1 MTKKWP
7 KIGLVVA
14 GLAILFSGPLGAMA
28 AEHEGKVVWYH
39 VLPSEAAAALVK
51 AFGEVQ
57 PDIDVEVVRSGSFAQ
72 VQRYTEEVKAGRVN
86 ADLLQHNAVDVFN
99 QWAREGL
106 IMEYQSPEAQH
117 YPAEVQYPSRW
128 VALRAFVTVIAY
140 NPDKISKPTSWL
152 DLLNPDYKGRVVLA
166 DPRTAGDALA
176 LYYVLRKLH
185 GSEYWERMGQQ
196 GVVFQEGVV
205 RMAEQ
210 VSTGEMWIGT
220 NVGYR
225 TVDFRDVKGAPIDMV
240 FPEEGTL
247 VVASPLAIAADAPH
261 PEAAKLFFDWLLS
274 EDGQKVVTEQL
285 KQMSVRKGAA
295 PTPGLPPID
304 TIKILAV
311 DPDDLNRSADDLRKE
326 FAEFFG
332 LI

>member
-1 MTKKWP
+1 MTMNRRM
-7 KIGLVVA
+7 IGPLLA
-14 GLAILFSGPLGAMA
+14 TLAILLLGSPGTVAQ
-28 AEHEGKVVWYH
+28 EHEGKVVWYH
-39 VLPSEAAAALVK
+39 VLPSEAAAALVR

-57 PDIDVEVVRSGSFAQ
+57 PDIDVELVRSGSFAQ
-72 VQRYTEEVKAGRVN
+72 VQRYTEEVKAGQVM
-86 ADLLQHNAVDVFN
+86 ADLLQHNAVPVFN
-99 QWAREGL
+99 EWAREGL
-106 IMEYQSPEAQH
+106 LMEYDSPEARH
-117 YPAEVQYPSRW
+117 FPAEVQYPGRW

-140 NPDKISKPTSWL
+140 NPDKISKPSSWL
-152 DLLNPDYKGRVVLA
+152 DLVNPDYKGRVVLA

-185 GSEYWERMGQQ
+185 GPEYWERMGQQ
-196 GVVFQEGVV
+196 DVVFQEGVV

-247 VVASPLAIAADAPH
+247 VVASPLAISADAPH
-261 PEAAKLFFDWLLS
+261 PRAAKLFFDWLLS

-285 KQMSVRKGAA
+285 KQMSVRMGAA

-304 TIKILAV
+304 TIKILPV
-311 DPDDLNRSADDLRKE
+311 DQDELNHTADDLRKE
-326 FAEFFG
+326 FSEFFG

>member
-1 MTKKWP
+1 MTMKKRFS
-7 KIGLVVA
+7 GLAVA
-14 GLAILFSGPLGAMA
+14 GLAALLLGTPNAVA
-28 AEHEGKVVWYH
+28 AEHEGTVVWYH

-57 PDIDVEVVRSGSFAQ
+57 PDIEVELVRSGSFAQ
-72 VQRYTEEVKAGRVN
+72 VQRYTEEVNAGQVK
-86 ADLLQHNAVDVFN
+86 ADLLQHNAVPVFN
-99 QWAREGL
+99 QWAEEGL
-106 IMEYQSPEAQH
+106 LMEYNSPEAEH
-117 YPAEVQYPSRW
+117 FPVEVQYPGRW

-140 NPDKISKPTSWL
+140 NPEKIAAPSSWM
-152 DLLNPDYKGRVVLA
+152 DLLNSDYKGRVVLA

-176 LYYVLRKLH
+176 LYYVLRELH
-185 GSEYWERMGQQ
+185 GPEYWQRMGEQE
-196 GVVFQEGVV
+196 VVFQEGVV

-261 PEAAKLFFDWLLS
+261 PVAAKLFFDWLLS

-285 KQMSVRKGAA
+285 KQMSVRMGAA

-311 DPDDLNRSADDLRKE
+311 DQDELNRTADELRKE
-326 FAEFFG
+326 FSEFFG

>member
-1 MTKKWP
+1 MTARWS
-7 KIGLVVA
+7 KIGIIVA
-14 GLAILFSGPLGAMA
+14 GLAMLFSGHTGAIA
-28 AEHEGKVVWYH
+28 QEHEGRVVWYH

-57 PDIDVEVVRSGSFAQ
+57 PDIEVEVVRSGSFAQ
-72 VQRYTEEVKAGRVN
+72 VQRYTEEVNAGQVK

-99 QWAREGL
+99 QWAQEGL
-106 IMEYQSPEAQH
+106 IMDYQSPEAQH
-117 YPAEVQYPSRW
+117 YPMEVQYPNRW

-140 NPDKISKPTSWL
+140 NPDEISEPSSWL
-152 DLLNPDYKGRVVLA
+152 DLLNPDYEGRIVLA

-185 GSEYWERMGQQ
+185 GAEYWERMGQQ

-247 VVASPLAIAADAPH
+247 VVASPLAIATDAPH
-261 PEAAKLFFDWLLS
+261 PNAAKIFFDWLLS
-274 EDGQKVVTEQL
+274 EDGQKVVIEQL
-285 KQMSVRKGAA
+285 KQMSVRMGSA

-304 TIKILAV
+304 SIKILAV
-311 DPDDLNRSADDLRKE
+311 DQDELNETADDLRKE